1 MENELGPATEKQV
14 AFLRKRGIDTTN
26 WTKLKASQE
35 IDKIMGSWNKPQSV
49 GVNSGIELPSTTSA
63 PTSKENSI
71 VAQCLVKAVL
81 GQVDSKVTIDGAVE
95 MYKYAVKLLN
105 E

>member
-35 IDKIMGSWNKPQSV
+35 IDKIMGSWNKPQTP
-49 GVNSGIELPSTTSA
+49 GVKETSLSTA
-63 PTSKENSI
+63 PGATSKETSI

>member
-35 IDKIMGSWNKPQSV
+35 IDKIMGSWNKPQTP
-49 GVNSGIELPSTTSA
+49 GVKATSLSSTPGA
-63 PTSKENSI
+63 TSKDNSI
-71 VAQCLVKAVL
+71 VAQCLVKAVI